1 MEELDAAALV
11 GFKLCD
17 RGFELLQCC
26 FVQIDFFRILER
38 CWFATVH
45 SVSSLDGLLFLN
57 TCKQRFRIT
66 ICIHGLKCCTSCFFN
81 SSVKSCEK
89 FNHFI
94 LAALG
99 VFQILHAYTIEQVC
113 VSVPQMTQR
122 NLVPLPKKKHQV
134 EITAIG
140 YGLAPKEHV
149 YLPDSCFL
157 LHVKV
162 VIALG
167 LNGHHAT
174 GHIAVTRW

>member
-17 RGFELLQCC
+17 RGFKLLQCC

-38 CWFATVH
+38 CCLQQFIRYRRWRFAVPQYLQATVPH
-45 SVSSLDGLLFLN
+45 YHMYPWFKVLHLVLLQQFG
-57 TCKQRFRIT
+57 Q
-66 ICIHGLKCCTSCFFN
+66 
-81 SSVKSCEK
+81 SCEK